1 MEILEFFAY
10 EPKKGHK
17 IPLFQMSV
25 SAGYPTAPA
34 EQEID
39 RIVDLNEFLIE
50 HPAATFFA
58 RVNGHNLRRLGINNG
73 DVLIIDSAIEP
84 EDSKLVVALINGELT
99 LKHFREINGKKYL
112 QGEDRSFVPLSI
124 EPYLDFN
131 IIGIVTK
138 VIHSL

>member
-1 MEILEFFAY
+1 MESLEFFAY
-10 EPKKGHK
+10 QAKEGPK

-25 SAGYPTAPA
+25 SAGYPSAPA
-34 EQEID
+34 EQDID

-58 RVNGHNLRRLGINNG
+58 RVNGHNLRRLGINDG
-73 DVLIIDSAIEP
+73 DVLIIDSAIDP
-84 EDSKLVVALINGELT
+84 ADSKLVVALINGELT
-99 LKHFREINGKKYL
+99 LKYYREINGKKYL
-112 QGEDRSFVPLSI
+112 QGEDRSFVPISI

-131 IIGIVTK
+131 IIGVVTK